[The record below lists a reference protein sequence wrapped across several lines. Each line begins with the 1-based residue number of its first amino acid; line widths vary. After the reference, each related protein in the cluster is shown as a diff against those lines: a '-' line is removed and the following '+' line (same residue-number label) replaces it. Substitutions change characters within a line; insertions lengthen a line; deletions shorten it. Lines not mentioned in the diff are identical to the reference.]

1 MNPKYMP
8 RRLDCDSIS
17 ARCTHHCDTQIS
29 TISYLVIR
37 QIYIKVVIDGS
48 ICQKSYKYA
57 LLSTVRSFQKW
68 YINYSYK

>member
-29 TISYLVIR
+29 TISNRLIQFLLDKYT
-37 QIYIKVVIDGS
+37 
-48 ICQKSYKYA
+48 YKW
-57 LLSTVRSFQKW
+57 LLMVQFAENP
-68 YINYSYK
+68 INMHYYQQ